1 MAKNEILMKI
11 KSNSFHHIG
20 VEELR
25 FELADVVRKIIGVS
39 KQCK

>member
-1 MAKNEILMKI
+1 MAKKEMLMKI

-20 VEELR
+20 VEEYR
-25 FELADVVRKIIGVS
+25 FKLVDVERKIIGVS